1 MGLGS
6 SEAVRKE
13 VERCKADPSLDD
25 VMIGLGNVDT
35 TDNVKMTETLIVH
48 DQIASEVFGAT
59 QTTPASINATSI
71 FSIDDLLSNNTAE
84 NLSTPPLVLPTSTS
98 PMASSVPV
106 QVSKFEE
113 SKQSRIRGLDELN
126 FLGETALRAHLPQ
139 KSPQFAKKAEKLPMN
154 MLQKKKNE
162 FPKPESPKLDS
173 SKPFFE
179 NSLTKSAPPPDVSK
193 SSHPPK
199 NPTPP
204 EAKKDSVIEDVKI
217 ADLFVPLTSIKPG
230 IVIWS
235 EASFCSVGSG
245 F

>member
-1 MGLGS
+1 M
-6 SEAVRKE
+6 
-13 VERCKADPSLDD
+13 
-25 VMIGLGNVDT
+25 
-35 TDNVKMTETLIVH
+35 
-48 DQIASEVFGAT
+48 
-59 QTTPASINATSI
+59 
-71 FSIDDLLSNNTAE
+71 
-84 NLSTPPLVLPTSTS
+84 LPTSTS

-193 SSHPPK
+193 SSDPPK

-230 IVIWS
+230 IVI
-235 EASFCSVGSG
+235 
-245 F
+245 